1 MCRCVYNIRIVLYI
15 AYNHLIFSCQCL
27 MKESDLVRRSTWSSV
42 WHIAHRA
49 RFSRERNRRVIH
61 AAHWQA
67 CRKQRHSPTHN
78 YFSKPEETRGW
89 ESRHY
94 SVGSP
99 RYFFFF
105 LIWAILCHQAKYPKW
120 HHSYNMMATIVQ
132 QVPLSFRIGEASL
145 PIENARFFFFFLNQF
160 IFRHTVPRT
169 SPVVATNHY
178 I

>member
-1 MCRCVYNIRIVLYI
+1 MKLDPLSLLPHSPTSNQR
-15 AYNHLIFSCQCL
+15 FSSHARNVPCL

-145 PIENARFFFFFLNQF
+145 PIENFREQAR
-160 IFRHTVPRT
+160 
-169 SPVVATNHY
+169 S
-178 I
+178 